1 MANMPYMH
9 WETSRNRERFA
20 ATIERLV
27 LADEKA
33 KAEESEKSKKER
45 QSQRSNLDKISF
57 RKRSID
63 DDKSTSDVRR
73 RTKRTA
79 KNEDTMNGTV
89 RRETPPPPLAKNVSQ
104 LGRAM
109 TWGTQLRSRSGYPK
123 TPFKM
128 DPNRRVEIVRKE
140 DTGVKGTKAKRT
152 GSPLGQYLIDAA
164 RLFE

>member
-1 MANMPYMH
+1 MH

-33 KAEESEKSKKER
+33 KAEESEKSRKDR
-45 QSQRSNLDKISF
+45 QAQRSNLVKISPQ
-57 RKRSID
+57 KGVID
-63 DDKSTSDVRR
+63 DEKSTSNFRQRTR
-73 RTKRTA
+73 RTS
-79 KNEDTMNGTV
+79 MNGDAMNANGHH
-89 RRETPPPPLAKNVSQ
+89 EPPTLAKNVSQ
-104 LGRAM
+104 LDRAM
-109 TWGTQLRSRSGYPK
+109 TWGTQLRNRFGYPK

-128 DPNRRVEIVRKE
+128 DRNRRIEIVRKE
-140 DTGVKGTKAKRT
+140 DNGVKGTEAKKV